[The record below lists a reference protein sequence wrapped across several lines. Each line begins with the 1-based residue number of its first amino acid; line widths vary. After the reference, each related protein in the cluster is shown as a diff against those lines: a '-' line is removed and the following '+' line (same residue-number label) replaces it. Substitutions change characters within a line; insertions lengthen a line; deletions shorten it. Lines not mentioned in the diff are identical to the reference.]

1 MKETEF
7 LAFQPTSN
15 NVALTDII
23 DLNMPK
29 NRLEYKKTLL
39 KKFTD
44 VFSFNIIYMANLEAE
59 KLKQNSF

>member
-7 LAFQPTSN
+7 LAFQRTSN

-29 NRLEYKKTLL
+29 NRLEYKKNLL
-39 KKFTD
+39 KAFTD
-44 VFSFNIIYMANLEAE
+44 FFLI
-59 KLKQNSF
+59 

>member
-1 MKETEF
+1 MKCKFSEMKETEF
-7 LAFQPTSN
+7 LAFQRASN

-39 KKFTD
+39 KAFTD
-44 VFSFNIIYMANLEAE
+44 I
-59 KLKQNSF
+59 